1 VISDKPKD
9 RRRRG
14 IPPLAPLLLYI
25 LILAP
30 GCRKAA
36 EEPLLL
42 RLIDVLERKGIV
54 DSPLLDY
61 LSNPEGLARDCP
73 NLAALA
79 DKYPLLDAGTGKN
92 PLLLKKKMRIGP
104 LEENGLLAAPK
115 SVFRLRV
122 KISPDSTLEFGAG
135 IYWGADPIQK
145 TGGTRQVDFSV
156 SIKHRNGD
164 DQVFNK
170 KMTLTAA
177 APLTFHRQRVDLA
190 GFAGQEVDLVFTTR
204 GRPDSLAFWFNPII
218 FRTQDEAPNVI
229 LVSLDTLR
237 ADHLA
242 CYGYGRD
249 TSPNLDK
256 LAADSVLF
264 QNTFAPSPWTLPSH
278 VSLLTGL
285 DEVNHQVHSSS
296 DKMDA
301 DLLTLADLLRP
312 RGFVTNAFT
321 GGGFVHGVF
330 GLSRGFDS
338 FRIEGR
344 VLSNNGAKT
353 LADSVL
359 PWLENNRRKKFFLFL
374 HTYQIHQ
381 PYFSPAPF
389 NRMFLDPDAALDRVD
404 PGELRLNLENRFQPA
419 TEAQRRNYIG
429 LYDAEIRYTDEALI
443 GALVD
448 RLKKLGLYDRTM
460 LVVTSDH
467 GEEFYEH
474 KAWAHGHTL
483 YNETI
488 KIPLLV
494 KFPGSR
500 KGGTRVDRIVRL
512 TDIMPTILEEM
523 GIDFPRKALDGR
535 SLLDLVREREAQ
547 GPERTFRSER
557 SGDLIEDRIPGRR
570 AVNQGGFKVIV
581 NELFTPEQLAYFRFP
596 PPNRERLEV
605 YDLAADPGETLN
617 LVLSR
622 PDLARSLMKYLEEC
636 MKPTGKRP
644 APSSAS
650 IEDVREELKALGYI
664 R

>member
-1 VISDKPKD
+1 MPWLLFI
-9 RRRRG
+9 
-14 IPPLAPLLLYI
+14 LFFAPN
-25 LILAP
+25 
-30 GCRKAA
+30 CRKSL
-36 EEPLLL
+36 EESSLI
-42 RLIDVLERKGIV
+42 RLIDVLDRKGIV

-73 NLAALA
+73 NLADLA

-92 PLLLKKKMRIGP
+92 PLLLKKKMRIGSI
-104 LEENGLLAAPK
+104 EDNAILAAPK

-122 KISPDSTLEFGAG
+122 NIPSDSTLEFGAG

-145 TGGTRQVDFSV
+145 TGGTREVDFSV
-156 SIKHRNGD
+156 SLRHRNGD

-204 GRPDSLAFWFNPII
+204 GRPDSLAFWFNPIL

-242 CYGYGRD
+242 CYGYSRA

-264 QNTFAPSPWTLPSH
+264 QNTFASSPWTLPSH

-285 DEVNHQVHSSS
+285 DEVNHGVRTLS
-296 DKMDA
+296 DKMNPG
-301 DLLTLADLLRP
+301 LPVLADYLRV
-312 RGFVTNAFT
+312 RGFVTGAFT
-321 GGGFVHGVF
+321 GGGFVHGIYGF
-330 GLSRGFDS
+330 SRGFDS

-344 VLSNNGAKT
+344 VLSNNGAQT

-359 PWLENNRRKKFFLFL
+359 PWLENNRRRKFFLFL

-389 NRMFLDPDAALDRVD
+389 NKMFLDPDAALDRVD
-404 PGELRLNLENRFQPA
+404 PGGLRLNMENRYQPA

-443 GALVD
+443 GVLVD
-448 RLKKLGLYDRTM
+448 RLKTLGLYDRTM

-467 GEEFYEH
+467 GEEFFEH
-474 KAWAHGHTL
+474 KAWEHGHAL
-483 YNETI
+483 YNESI
-488 KIPLLV
+488 KVPLLV

-500 KGGTRVDRIVRL
+500 EGGTRVKKIVRL

-535 SLLDLVREREAQ
+535 SLLELVREREGQ

-557 SGDLIEDRIPGRR
+557 SGDLVEDRIPGRK
-570 AVNQGGFKVIV
+570 AVNQGSFKVIV
-581 NELFTPEQLAYFRFP
+581 NEPFTPEQLAYFRFP

-617 LVLSR
+617 LALSR
-622 PDLARSLMKYLEEC
+622 PDLARSLRKYLEER